1 MGLEPL
7 CLHPDYSTTRRL
19 VIIAPALPSDRQ
31 SKLPVSLGLPDSAQ
45 RQGEGGLRL
54 QGYFKA
60 AREGEPLV
68 TIITI
73 AFNAVTELEA
83 TLQSVFSQTYNN
95 LEYIVIDGGSQDG
108 TVEILQR
115 YNDRL
120 DYWVSEPDQGIA
132 SAMNKGLTLA
142 TGTLFNHLHSGDRL
156 ASPEIVA
163 QIVASYQQEQWRW
176 CFGSQRLRSPAGAI
190 AGYHCPPSFNR
201 RLFNFVNIITHQTVF
216 AERSLVE
223 AVGGFDGRY
232 RCAMDYHLWLRFV
245 QQAEP
250 RQFDWV
256 ITEFLLGG
264 RSTDMAL
271 AMKEEFLARR
281 EVLKQN
287 FFEQFLSLFVVTVRY
302 LKRQLKITTFVR
314 STVPEKRVDSP

>member
-7 CLHPDYSTTRRL
+7 CLNSDYATTRRL
-19 VIIAPALPSDRQ
+19 VTIAPSLTPSSQ
-31 SKLPVSLGLPDSAQ
+31 GQLPVSLRLPNHPK

-54 QGYFKA
+54 QGYFKSSG
-60 AREGEPLV
+60 EGEPLV

-73 AFNAVTELEA
+73 AFNAVDQIEQ
-83 TLQSVFSQTYNN
+83 TLQSVLTQTYGN

-108 TVEILQR
+108 TVDMLQR
-115 YNDRL
+115 YNDQI

-142 TGTLFNHLHSGDRL
+142 TGILFNHLHSGDRL
-156 ASPEIVA
+156 ASPGIVT
-163 QIVASYQQEQWRW
+163 QVVASYQQEHWRW
-176 CFGSQRLRSPAGAI
+176 CFGNQRLLTPNGAI

-201 RLFNFVNIITHQTVF
+201 RLFHFVNIITHQTVF
-216 AERSLVE
+216 AERTLIES
-223 AVGGFDGRY
+223 VGGFDGRY

-256 ITEFLLGG
+256 ITDFLLGG

-281 EVLKQN
+281 EILQQN
-287 FFEQFLSLFVVTVRY
+287 IVEQLLSLLVVTVRY
-302 LKRQLKITTFVR
+302 LKRQLNITTFVR
-314 STVPEKRVDSP
+314 STVPEKMIQSR